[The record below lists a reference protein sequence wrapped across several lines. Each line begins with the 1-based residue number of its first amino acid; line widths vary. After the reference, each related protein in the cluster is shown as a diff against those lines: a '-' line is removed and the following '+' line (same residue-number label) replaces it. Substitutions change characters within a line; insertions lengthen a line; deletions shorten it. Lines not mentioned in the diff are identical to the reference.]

1 MTFVAVSLCLFGLE
15 VEEFATIAR
24 SSFSAFRVLE
34 GEFNWNEMHNVGR
47 FPAAAWVVLFSVVIG
62 YIMLNMLLAIIMDTY
77 RQLKGGERVS
87 LPHIVK
93 HLRPVLKH
101 LRPSLGGVQ
110 STSEKSANAVI
121 TKQTFMAAVPNLQEK
136 QAERLLRN

>member
-34 GEFNWNEMHNVGR
+34 GEFNWSEMHNVGR

-77 RQLKGGERVS
+77 MQVKGQVGNAETLYSQAKETHRRYVQKLRGMRVT
-87 LPHIVK
+87 LHHIVK
-93 HLRPVLKH
+93 HL
-101 LRPSLGGVQ
+101 
-110 STSEKSANAVI
+110 
-121 TKQTFMAAVPNLQEK
+121 
-136 QAERLLRN
+136 